1 MQNSSKSVKSRG
13 VLVFAINSKTVDYVA
28 IADNTSRLISHNLQ
42 LPVTLVTDD
51 AGNPKFPY
59 DSIIRI
65 SSSGGTYRHDS
76 KKNIIEWKNFD
87 RYLAEELSPY
97 NETILLDTDYLVL
110 DDSLLKLFD
119 TEFDYKLMHYNNT
132 ADGVSYSEMGVTS
145 LPFVWATVVL
155 FRKTQRAK
163 LFFNLVGRIQRNY
176 DYYRSLYNVREGN
189 YRNDYAFAIANC
201 ILSGYTV
208 TDTQGI
214 PWPMFTVEKA
224 IEKIVVSKNFVKVCH
239 ADDAIVIPYSNIHV
253 MDKKYL
259 QSSDFAQLVKAIC
272 EPI

>member
-1 MQNSSKSVKSRG
+1 MQNSKKSAKSRG

-42 LPVTLVTDD
+42 LPITLVTDETG
-51 AGNPKFPY
+51 APEFPY
-59 DSIIRI
+59 DSVIRI
-65 SSSGGTYRHDS
+65 SSSGSTYRHTS
-76 KKNIIEWKNFD
+76 QETKVEWKNFD
-87 RYLAEELSPY
+87 RYLAEQLSPY
-97 NETILLDTDYLVL
+97 NETILVDTDYLVL

-132 ADGVSYSEMGVTS
+132 ADGISYSEMGVAS
-145 LPFVWATVVL
+145 LPYVWATVVL
-155 FRKTQRAK
+155 FRKTERAK
-163 LFFNLVGRIQRNY
+163 LFFNLVGRVQRNY

-201 ILSGYTV
+201 ILSGYTI

-214 PWPMFTVEKA
+214 PWPMFTVEKD
-224 IEKIVVSKNFVKVCH
+224 IEKIVLSDQFLKVCH
-239 ADDAIVIPYSNIHV
+239 GTDAVVVPYSNIHI

-259 QSSDFAQLVKAIC
+259 QSSDFTQLVRTIC